1 MIDLRNQDCMEF
13 LKSLEDR
20 SIDLILIDPP
30 YVDCDKIKDITEY
43 KKTKK
48 NKVITGYSE
57 NELDVNKIMHLA
69 DRKLKNGGSFIIFGN
84 QKTLLKWAKYTSNI
98 RDEGIILK
106 NFATNA
112 LSANVSLMHRV
123 EFFVVIRK
131 QGAATT
137 FNKLYKED
145 GKLQTNVFEVNA
157 IIKGRIHPSQKPLA
171 VIESLIKIYS
181 NKCDTVCDFFSGS
194 GTTAVAAANTGRN
207 FVGCELDKKYYEDSI
222 ARIKKEVKDGELLQC
237 DCVS

>member
-1 MIDLRNQDCMEF
+1 MIDLRNQDCIEF

-30 YVDCDKIKDITEY
+30 YVDYDNL
-43 KKTKK
+43 K
-48 NKVITGYSE
+48 NKRTFESMFNYNE
-57 NELDVNKIMHLA
+57 KELDVNKILRLA
-69 DRKLKNGGSFIIFGN
+69 DYKLKNGGSFIIFGN

-106 NFATNA
+106 SFATNP
-112 LSANVSLMHRV
+112 LSSNVSLLHRV
-123 EFFVVIRK
+123 EYFVVIRK

-145 GKLQTNVFEVNA
+145 GKLQTNVFEINP
-157 IIKGRIHPSQKPLA
+157 IIKDRIHPSQKPLS

-181 NKCDTVCDFFSGS
+181 NEGDTICDFFSGS

-207 FVGCELDKKYYEDSI
+207 FIGCELNKKYYEDSI
-222 ARIKKEVKDGELLQC
+222 ERIKKEVKDGELL
-237 DCVS
+237 